1 MKQKTIL
8 MTMLVCTFLNACA
21 YKPIVD
27 HRGNKGKD
35 VAYRYNDDLETC
47 KAIAY
52 DNSNILNKI
61 NTKVFNYYIRPSLL
75 WLPDEKKDKEQSIIR
90 KCLESR
96 GHSVLN

>member
-1 MKQKTIL
+1 MKKNVLLMTIL
-8 MTMLVCTFLNACA
+8 CALLNACA
-21 YKPIVD
+21 YNPVVD

-52 DNSNILNKI
+52 DNSNIFNKI

-75 WLPDEKKDKEQSIIR
+75 WLPDEKRDIEKDIIR
-90 KCLESR
+90 NCLQSR